1 MIEAGRTYVVMGLLD
16 SDSIAYAIGQ
26 RVAQLGGRVVY
37 TVQNERM
44 KSIFLDRSDKRL
56 PPEELARLD
65 IRFCEVTDDKQIAA
79 LFAGTGPVAGV
90 VHSIAYA
97 NPRTCLG
104 EEFHTDAIDDLK
116 MAYHISCASLAR
128 IAFHAK
134 PTMADGGSIV
144 ALTFDAARAY
154 AYYNWMGV
162 NKAALEALVRALARR
177 HGRDLIRVNAVSA
190 GPLHSK
196 AASKIPGF
204 NKLHKIWRSVSPL
217 PWDVETDKDEVAN
230 MAVFLLGP
238 LTKKVTGQIIHVD
251 GGASAVAGMLMPF
264 EQWQYPTA
272 FLIQSRPARPSAR
285 MLPPGTTTMAA
296 SGAVSTLNSGVTV
309 TPPMVLIGRVD
320 SATVTTRKAFCLS
333 ARMKTSAGPAKSISS
348 TPSNNRMATVLG
360 VMGTSLATSGRTGG
374 FGAAGA
380 GVSGVAA
387 ATAPA
392 IIETRARAE
401 NRRMVRLQSKW
412 VRRHY
417 FATGIRFR
425 ARSSE

>member
-1 MIEAGRTYVVMGLLD
+1 MIDQGKTYVVMGLLD

-26 RVAQLGGRVVY
+26 RIEGLGGRVIY

-44 KSIFLDRSDKRL
+44 KSIFLDRSDRRL
-56 PPEELARLD
+56 PPEQLARLD
-65 IRFCEVTDDKQIAA
+65 IRFCEVTVDEQIAA
-79 LFAGTGPVAGV
+79 LFAGTGPIAGV

-217 PWDVETDKDEVAN
+217 PWDVETDKEEVAN

-272 FLIQSRPARPSAR
+272 LTDDPHEEHRGP
-285 MLPPGTTTMAA
+285 
-296 SGAVSTLNSGVTV
+296 
-309 TPPMVLIGRVD
+309 VL
-320 SATVTTRKAFCLS
+320 
-333 ARMKTSAGPAKSISS
+333 
-348 TPSNNRMATVLG
+348 
-360 VMGTSLATSGRTGG
+360 
-374 FGAAGA
+374 
-380 GVSGVAA
+380 
-387 ATAPA
+387 
-392 IIETRARAE
+392 RA
-401 NRRMVRLQSKW
+401 
-412 VRRHY
+412 
-417 FATGIRFR
+417 
-425 ARSSE
+425 